1 MFAAMAARP
10 VVDVVVPFF
19 GSDTALREVAR
30 RMEGLSVADS
40 DSITVVDNS
49 VGGVG
54 VSPLP
59 GIRVLH
65 APELQSSYF
74 ARNRGAADGRGEW
87 IVFLDGDVEPPP
99 DLIDRYFARAPRAD
113 TAVLAGAVVETP
125 ADGAKSLAARYTA
138 ATQLINPLHQTL
150 TGDRFE
156 YAVTANC
163 AIRRSAFEAAG
174 GFTETIRSGGDADI
188 CFRLREAGWKL
199 EARPEAQVVHRG
211 RTTLRA
217 LVRQLVKHGAGIAW
231 LDRAYPGFAQHQS
244 ARGLAVL
251 SLQSVPEAARAAAA
265 RDRDRLAL
273 AVLTPVHR
281 WATWA
286 GRRISNDITAAEQR

>member
-10 VVDVVVPFF
+10 VVDVVVPFA
-19 GSDTALREVAR
+19 GSATALGEVVR
-30 RMEGLSVADS
+30 RMERLSVADS

-49 VGGVG
+49 AGGVA
-54 VSPLP
+54 VPP
-59 GIRVLH
+59 HPHIRVLR

-74 ARNRGAADGRGEW
+74 ARNRGAAGGGGEW
-87 IVFLDGDVEPPP
+87 IVFLDGDVEPPA
-99 DLIDRYFARAPRAD
+99 DLIDRYFARPPDAD
-113 TAVLAGAVVETP
+113 TAVLAGAVVEIP
-125 ADGAKSLAARYTA
+125 VDGSKSLAARYTA

-163 AIRRSAFEAAG
+163 AIRRSAFEAVG

-188 CFRLREAGWKL
+188 CFRLKEAGWKL

-231 LDRAYPGFAQHQS
+231 LDRAYPGFAQHRS
-244 ARGLAVL
+244 ARGLVVL
-251 SLQSVPEAARAAAA
+251 SLQSVAPAARAVAG

-273 AVLTPVHR
+273 ALLTPVHR

-286 GRRISNDITAAEQR
+286 GRRISNDIAPAKRR